1 MNRQDNNKLGVVVSG
16 SLSQGIQARLDSNT
30 SIEDV
35 TVGHLVTIQGNTR
48 RFFGMINDISLET
61 TDPGILLTPPEA
73 DEVFLAT
80 VLQGTTT
87 YGSMQ
92 IVPYLTLG
100 GDESL
105 IEGPQPVK
113 SIPSH
118 FSPVLLASEA
128 DIELVFG
135 KEGTRN
141 FFIGNPLDMQVK
153 LCLDLPELVTRS
165 NGVFGKSGTGK
176 TFLTRMLLI
185 GILQTDAAVNLV
197 FDMHSEYG
205 WMGTREKASP
215 VKGLKQLFP
224 SRVSVFTLD
233 EQSSRER
240 KVSTDF
246 VVYIGYDEIEPAD
259 IELLRQTLNLTDQ
272 AVSATYQLRQRFG
285 QKWIEKALAL
295 ESDGET
301 EDTLKSLN
309 IHEATFQNLVRG
321 LNIICRLPFTLPHV
335 ETRAVD
341 KVLEYL
347 QSGKHV
353 VLEFGR
359 HGNIAAY
366 ILVANLLTRRIY
378 TRYRENTEKAMAENH
393 PQPKPLVITIEEAH
407 KFLNPAVAGQTIF
420 GTIAREM
427 RKYNATLL
435 VIDQRPSGIDEEVMS
450 QLGTKIT
457 CLLDSEKDIDA
468 VLAGISGKSGLKSVI
483 AKLSSKQ
490 QALVFGHAVP
500 MPVAFRPR
508 DYGSAES
515 YAQFGNASPDIKED
529 NLDDLW

>member
-1 MNRQDNNKLGVVVSG
+1 MNHKDNSKLGVVVSG
-16 SLSQGIQARLDSNT
+16 SLSHGILARLDSNT
-30 SIEDV
+30 SVEDI

-73 DEVFLAT
+73 GEEFLAS
-80 VLQGTTT
+80 VLRGTTT
-87 YGSMQ
+87 YGTMQ

-100 GDESL
+100 SDESL

-118 FSPVLLASEA
+118 FSPVYLASES

-135 KEGTRN
+135 KEGSKN
-141 FFIGNPLDMQVK
+141 FFIGNPLDMEVK
-153 LCLDLPELVTRS
+153 LCLDLSEFVTRS

-215 VKGLKQLFP
+215 VKGLKQLFA

-233 EQSSRER
+233 EKSSQER

-246 VVYIGYDEIEPAD
+246 VVHLGYDEIEPAD

-272 AVSATYQLRQRFG
+272 AVAATYQMRQRFG

-295 ESDGET
+295 ESEGET
-301 EDTLKSLN
+301 EDVLKSLN
-309 IHEATFQNLVRG
+309 IHEATFQNLIRG
-321 LNIICRLPFTLPHV
+321 LNVICRLPFTSPHV

-359 HGNIAAY
+359 YRDITAY

-378 TRYRENTEKAMAENH
+378 SRYRENTEKAMAENR
-393 PQPKPLVITIEEAH
+393 PRPKPLVITIEEAH

-427 RKYNATLL
+427 RKYNTTLL

-457 CLLDSEKDIDA
+457 CLLDSEKDIDS
-468 VLAGISGKSGLKSVI
+468 VLAGMSGKSGLKSVI
-483 AKLSSKQ
+483 AKLSAKQ

-515 YAQFGNASPDIKED
+515 YEEFGKMPLINDAKDLE
-529 NLDDLW
+529 DLW